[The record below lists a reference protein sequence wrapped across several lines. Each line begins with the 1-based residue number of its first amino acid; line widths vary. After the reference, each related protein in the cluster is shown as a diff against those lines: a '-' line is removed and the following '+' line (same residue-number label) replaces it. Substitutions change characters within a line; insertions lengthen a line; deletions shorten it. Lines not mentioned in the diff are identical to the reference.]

1 MIILILYFQNLIGRK
16 GYLPKKIRMSGD
28 TDSVNSA
35 SPHYLSEPGNGH
47 STAVGNLGS
56 AMSPTAHSDIVHNDV
71 GRSTAGSFDLNG

>member
-1 MIILILYFQNLIGRK
+1 M
-16 GYLPKKIRMSGD
+16 PKKIRMSGD